1 MSPGWASLSWHS
13 LGSRSFGFEGERDA
27 EREACDAPCARCCA
41 TEERRV
47 AIREIAR
54 RVGMSDALIRLP
66 IMNYVVGN
74 PMDVVLVQ
82 SLEGWLIGVTAGI
95 AIALLVP

>member
-1 MSPGWASLSWHS
+1 
-13 LGSRSFGFEGERDA
+13 
-27 EREACDAPCARCCA
+27 
-41 TEERRV
+41 
-47 AIREIAR
+47 
-54 RVGMSDALIRLP
+54 
-66 IMNYVVGN
+66 MNYVVGN